1 MKRRE
6 FLKGAGLGLAGSAA
20 LAMPAIA
27 QSMPEVKWRLTSAFP
42 KTLETLFGTAETF
55 CQTVSDATDGKFEIQ
70 PFGTTEIVPTPGIVD
85 AVQNNTVE
93 MAQTASY
100 YYFGKDPTFAFGTAV
115 PFGLNSRMQNAWMY
129 WGGGLELMNEFYK
142 KFSIYALP
150 AGNTG
155 GQMGG
160 WFRKE
165 INTLDDLNGLKFRV
179 AGFAGAVFAK
189 FGVVPQNLP
198 GPEVYPA
205 LEKGTIDAAEWVGPY
220 DDLKLGFYKVAP
232 YYYYPGWWEGGAM
245 LHYFFNIDKWNEL
258 PKSYQSIV
266 TAAAAQSNVDM
277 QARYDALN
285 PPALR
290 ELVANGAQLR
300 SFSAEILEAC
310 FKAAEET
317 YAEMS
322 GENADF
328 AKAYDFDEG
337 VPRRG
342 ISLAPADRRHLR
354 QLHDGAATRRRT
366 LTRRRPSPL
375 P

>member
-1 MKRRE
+1 VKRRD
-6 FLKGAGLGLAGSAA
+6 FLKSAGLGLAGSSA
-20 LAMPAIA
+20 LATPAIA

-55 CQTVSDATDGKFEIQ
+55 CQTVSDATEGKFEIQ

-160 WFRKE
+160 WFRNE
-165 INTLDDLNGLKFRV
+165 INTLDDLDGLKFRV
-179 AGFAGAVFAK
+179 GGFAGAVFAK

-198 GPEVYPA
+198 APEVYPA

-322 GENADF
+322 GQNADF
-328 AKAYDFDEG
+328 AKAYESMKAFRAEEY
-337 VPRRG
+337 
-342 ISLAPADRRHLR
+342 LWL
-354 QLHDGAATRRRT
+354 QLTDGTYDNFMMAQQRAGA
-366 LTRRRPSPL
+366 L
-375 P
+375 